1 MLTRKSFEFL
11 PGKPHLP
18 AQPKDREWHL
28 EFTKHSAD
36 MMGEKYAVPPNPLD
50 VREGF
55 AEIQEGLDLLKD
67 NKVSGKKLVY
77 KIA

>member
-1 MLTRKSFEFL
+1 
-11 PGKPHLP
+11 
-18 AQPKDREWHL
+18 
-28 EFTKHSAD
+28 
-36 MMGEKYAVPPNPLD
+36 MGEKYAIPANPLD
-50 VREGF
+50 VRQGM